1 MNPLV
6 VRLQPGEEEYPGRP
20 NAASLIVHVSSNGI
34 GVTGMRIS
42 DVLRSKGSAV
52 ATVDPGLTVAGL
64 LAELA
69 RHNVGAL
76 VVVDADRV
84 VGIVSERDVVRGM
97 AERGGGLLDAA
108 VADIMTSEVFT
119 CAPEDSVDS
128 LAGVMTERR
137 IRHMPVLSGGAL
149 VGIVSIGDVVKSRIS
164 QLESDRDQL
173 TSYIQG

>member
-1 MNPLV
+1 MGD
-6 VRLQPGEEEYPGRP
+6 GEFSDRP
-20 NAASLIVHVSSNGI
+20 NVANLIVHVSSDGI
-34 GVTGMRIS
+34 GVTRMRIS
-42 DVLRSKGSAV
+42 DVLRSKGSTV
-52 ATVDPGLTVAGL
+52 ATVDPGLTVAGM

-76 VVVDADRV
+76 VVVDGDTV
-84 VGIVSERDVVRGM
+84 VGIVSERDVVRGL
-97 AERGGGLLDAA
+97 AERGGGLLDVP
-108 VADIMTSEVFT
+108 VAEIMTAEVFT
-119 CAPEDSVDS
+119 CEPGDTVDS